1 MFRIPALVVGAGQ
14 AGLAM
19 SRCLARRG
27 IDHVVLERGRVAERW
42 RSERWDSLRLLTPN
56 WMTRLPDWHYRGD
69 DPDGFMRAAEFA
81 DHLGAYACS
90 APVLTDTAV
99 RALRPAGDGY
109 RVETDGV
116 TWQAGA
122 VVIATGHCD
131 TPAVPPMA
139 RHLPDGILQ
148 ISPSAYRNPAQ
159 LPPGGVLVVGAS
171 ATGAQIAEELQLAGR
186 QVTLAVGRHSRVPR
200 RYRGRDIWHWLDASG
215 VLDDRWDQVGDIAR
229 ARRQPSFQLVGRPEP
244 RNLDLGTLRD
254 AGIRLAG
261 HVAGIEAG
269 QVRFRDNLEASAAE
283 AQATLERLL
292 ARLDVTADAAGA
304 PRDADAARPFRLPP
318 APQSVDLAA
327 EGVRTVVWATG
338 YRRDYGWLQVPVTGA
353 DGEIAHDGGVT
364 TAPGLY
370 VLGLRFMRRRRSN
383 FIDGVGQDAEDL
395 AAHLAAWLSQ
405 GRRRA
410 A

>member
-1 MFRIPALVVGAGQ
+1 MIRIPALVIGAGQ

-19 SRCLARRG
+19 SRCLTRHG

-56 WMTRLPDWHYRGD
+56 WMSRLPDWRYRGD
-69 DPDGFMRAAEFA
+69 DPDGFMRAAEYV
-81 DHLGAYACS
+81 DYLSAYAAA
-90 APVLTDTAV
+90 APVLTGTAV
-99 RALRPAGDGY
+99 RAVRPTNDGY
-109 RVETDGV
+109 RVETAGG
-116 TWQAGA
+116 TWLAGA

-131 TPAVPPMA
+131 TPAVPAMA
-139 RHLPDGILQ
+139 RNLPEDVVQ
-148 ISPSAYRNPAQ
+148 VSPSAYRNPGQ

-215 VLDDRWDQVGDIAR
+215 VLDDRWDRVGDIDR

-254 AGIRLAG
+254 CGVRLAG

-269 QVRFRDNLEASAAE
+269 HVRFHNDLDESAGE

-292 ARLDVTADAAGA
+292 ARLDGCADAAGA
-304 PRDADAARPFRLPP
+304 PRDPDAMRPIIVPR
-318 APQSVDLAA
+318 APVSLDLVG
-327 EGVRTVVWATG
+327 EGVRSVVWATG
-338 YRRDYGWLQVPVTGA
+338 YRRDYGWMQVPVIGA
-353 DGEIAHDGGVT
+353 DGEIVHDGGVT
-364 TAPGLY
+364 PAPGLY

-383 FIDGVGQDAEDL
+383 FIDGVGQDAEEL
-395 AAHLAAWLSQ
+395 SAHLAAWLSQ
-405 GRRRA
+405 CRRRA